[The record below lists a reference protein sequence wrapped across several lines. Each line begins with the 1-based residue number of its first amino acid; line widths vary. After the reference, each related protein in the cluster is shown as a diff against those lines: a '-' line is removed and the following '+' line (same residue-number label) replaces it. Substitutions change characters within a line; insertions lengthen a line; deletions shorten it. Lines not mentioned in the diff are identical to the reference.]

1 MSFKLRRFWLDVMLS
16 GKLNELCLSLVV
28 VCTITSLVYLNAN
41 AVYAQPSSVS
51 PKVVHA
57 GEGNATSVGTSFV
70 PQKIEIKAGE
80 SVMWDNPTAVSEPH
94 SVTFLK
100 NDKFFPEFA
109 APFMVS
115 NSTEF
120 KSPDPNSNAE
130 PLIAPPQSGETTKT
144 VIMINARAYTPVV
157 IDSTGKNITHLPPNS
172 NYTMDGTESIVNS
185 GWLWPDGQA
194 PPGGPSI
201 NKFTITFEKSGTY
214 NYVCNVHPWM
224 KGTVKVN

>member
-1 MSFKLRRFWLDVMLS
+1 MNIELDRFMSFKLRRFWLDVMLS
-16 GKLNELCLSLVV
+16 GKLNELCLSLVL
-28 VCTITSLVYLNAN
+28 VCTITSLVYLNT
-41 AVYAQPSSVS
+41 VYAQPSSVS

-80 SVMWDNPTAVSEPH
+80 SVMWDNP
-94 SVTFLK
+94 
-100 NDKFFPEFA
+100 
-109 APFMVS
+109 
-115 NSTEF
+115 
-120 KSPDPNSNAE
+120 E
-130 PLIAPPQSGETTKT
+130 PLIAPPQSGETTKR